1 MTAGETHRD
10 GAPPVTWT
18 FPGKYISLTTYRRD
32 GTAVATPVWF
42 AQDGDRLL
50 VRTGEGSG
58 KVKRIHRNPAVG
70 VAACTATGRLRGQEV
85 SGVARVLGG
94 AEASPDLRLINRKY
108 RVSLLIAKALWS
120 VQSAL
125 HVGRQRTTPVIVA
138 ITRDGLPNR
147 SSEQL

>member
-1 MTAGETHRD
+1 MTAGETHVD
-10 GAPPVTWT
+10 GAPTASWT
-18 FPGKYISLTTYRRD
+18 FSGKYISLTTYRRD

-42 AQDGDRLL
+42 VQDGDRLL

-70 VAACTATGRLRGQEV
+70 VAACTATGQLRGQEV

-94 AEASPDLRLINRKY
+94 AEAGADLRLINRKY
-108 RVSLLIAKALWS
+108 RFALMIAKALWS

-125 HVGRQRTTPVIVA
+125 HVGRRRTTPVIVV
-138 ITRDGLPNR
+138 ITPR
-147 SSEQL
+147 